1 MNAPPMD
8 RRHGAGSRCQLPAR
22 ICFLF
27 DVDNTL
33 LDNDRVIGD
42 LKRHLE
48 SGVGRDGAQ
57 RYWDIFERLREE
69 LGYAD
74 YLGSLQRYRK
84 ENPHDSRLLTVSR
97 FLINYPFANRL
108 FPNALDAI
116 EHVKQWGQAVIL
128 SDGDVVFQPRKV
140 ERSGL
145 FEAVDGNVM
154 IFVHKEQ
161 ELGEVEARF
170 PADHYVMVDDKL
182 RILTAMKEIWGSRVT
197 TLFVRQGHYALDPAV
212 AAAYPAP
219 DLSIE
224 RIGDLLKHDFGSST
238 PGPEVVALP

>member
-1 MNAPPMD
+1 MKAP
-8 RRHGAGSRCQLPAR
+8 RRRVPNRVA
-22 ICFLF
+22 FLF

-57 RYWDIFERLREE
+57 RYWNIFERLRDE

-84 ENPHDSRLLTVSR
+84 GNPHDSRLLTVSR

-108 FPNALDAI
+108 FPNSLDAI
-116 EHVKQWGQAVIL
+116 EHVKQWGPAVIL

-140 ERSGL
+140 QRSGL
-145 FEAVDGNVM
+145 WEAVEGRVL
-154 IFVHKEQ
+154 IYIHKEQ
-161 ELGEVEARF
+161 MLDDVERRYPAR
-170 PADHYVMVDDKL
+170 HYVMVDDKL
-182 RILTAMKEIWGSRVT
+182 RILTAMKKIWGERLT
-197 TLFVRQGHYALDPAV
+197 TVWPRQGHYALDPQTL
-212 AAAYPAP
+212 AAYPPA
-219 DLSIE
+219 DLMVE
-224 RIGDLLKHDFGSST
+224 RIEDLVNYDLT
-238 PGPEVVALP
+238 ALLGANAGRPTALRV